1 MNVSSCSVRFILS
14 AFFTVLGSSFAGAAD
29 WSGSCQ
35 VSFAG
40 KSTLHD
46 FVGKVSSERFVVSVA
61 NLENPTQARAS
72 AAIKVKAAK
81 MDTDDK
87 KRDQAMRKALEAEA
101 HPTIR
106 VLVENLVPEQ
116 TKPKLGGAVPQPTV
130 IPFVLQIKGKKLEVL
145 GTVSDWSYA
154 SDRITYTVR
163 FPVSLKQAEVKPPSV
178 LGILK
183 VDDRI
188 DVTAKVTLVRK

>member
-1 MNVSSCSVRFILS
+1 
-14 AFFTVLGSSFAGAAD
+14 
-29 WSGSCQ
+29 
-35 VSFAG
+35 
-40 KSTLHD
+40 
-46 FVGKVSSERFVVSVA
+46 
-61 NLENPTQARAS
+61 
-72 AAIKVKAAK
+72 
-81 MDTDDK
+81 
-87 KRDQAMRKALEAEA
+87 
-101 HPTIR
+101 
-106 VLVENLVPEQ
+106 
-116 TKPKLGGAVPQPTV
+116 
-130 IPFVLQIKGKKLEVL
+130 LQIKGKKLEVL